1 MFRSDG
7 NFSRFMNTLFDILYA
22 GILWM
27 VFSIPII
34 TVGAAS
40 TAAYYAVAKCIRH
53 KTGYIGREFLRSFKS
68 NFRQMLPLTVTFLA
82 AIVVLVMDILYVWA
96 NVSRINNALFVV
108 LLLIGFVICGLV
120 AYVCPVLSRFDKKNV
135 DLLKSAA
142 ILLFRYLP
150 VTIGILMVFVIACL
164 GVYLMP
170 WAILVIPGVY
180 LYALS
185 FPMEYILGKMMPSV
199 EADSEEAQKWYYN

>member
-7 NFSRFMNTLFDILYA
+7 GFSRFMNTLFDILYV
-22 GILWM
+22 GILW
-27 VFSIPII
+27 VLFSIPII
-34 TVGAAS
+34 TAGAAG

-68 NFRQMLPLTVTFLA
+68 NFRQMLPLTFIFLA
-82 AIVVLVMDILYVWA
+82 AIIVLVMDILYVWT
-96 NVSRINNALFVV
+96 NVNRMNNALFVV
-108 LLLIGFVICGLV
+108 LVLIGFVIGGLV

-150 VTIGILMVFVIACL
+150 VTIGILMVFVLACL

-180 LYALS
+180 LYAFS

-199 EADSEEAQKWYYN
+199 EEDSEEAQKWYYN